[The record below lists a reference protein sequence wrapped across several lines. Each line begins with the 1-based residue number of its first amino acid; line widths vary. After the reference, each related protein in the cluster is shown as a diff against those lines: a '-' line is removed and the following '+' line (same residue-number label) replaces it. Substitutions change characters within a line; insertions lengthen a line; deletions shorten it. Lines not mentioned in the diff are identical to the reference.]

1 MLPSPP
7 FQDWQEE
14 SEDRTLARALGRFKW
29 ARCSVVS
36 IMEKYHN
43 TARVGSP
50 ELPVRLYTFSPVRHP
65 RALDTGEVDNGGGGR
80 GRVRMILSQGLT
92 SMQEGISTHRLQR
105 GKRHV

>member
-29 ARCSVVS
+29 GRCSAVS
-36 IMEKYHN
+36 KVEKYHN

-50 ELPVRLYTFSPVRHP
+50 K
-65 RALDTGEVDNGGGGR
+65 GGYP
-80 GRVRMILSQGLT
+80 
-92 SMQEGISTHRLQR
+92 
-105 GKRHV
+105 

>member
-7 FQDWQEE
+7 FQDWQEG
-14 SEDRTLARALGRFKW
+14 SEDKTLARALGRFKW

-50 ELPVRLYTFSPVRHP
+50 EEDYP
-65 RALDTGEVDNGGGGR
+65 
-80 GRVRMILSQGLT
+80 
-92 SMQEGISTHRLQR
+92 
-105 GKRHV
+105 